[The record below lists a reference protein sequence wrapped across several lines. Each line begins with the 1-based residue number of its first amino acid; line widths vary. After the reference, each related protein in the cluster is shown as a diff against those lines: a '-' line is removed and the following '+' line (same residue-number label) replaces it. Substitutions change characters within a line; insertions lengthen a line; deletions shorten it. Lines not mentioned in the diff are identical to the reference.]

1 MIRLKTIR
9 IEEFRGIK
17 DLTLD
22 LSGKNFGICGPN
34 GTGKSGVVDAIEFC
48 LTGSLTRLSGQGQGE
63 LSVGKHGPHVDSR
76 TAPEKAK
83 VEIKAH
89 IPSLNKD
96 VTIARSVKSPK
107 QVSVTPSGGAEEE
120 IVFSLQAHPEFALSR
135 REIAKYIITPP
146 SQRSTD
152 VQNLLRL
159 DRIGDFRKALNTFKN
174 NTSREA
180 RDAAEA
186 KRKAEQDLKTV
197 LGVETLKRETMLEIA
212 NVHRKVLGLPNLTE
226 LTPETIFISAVE
238 DEKEEEGGKQ
248 SALVKSVA
256 LADLV
261 ALNERTAQD
270 EPDALSG
277 ARSDALTALNKL
289 KEDSAALTLARQ
301 HGFITK
307 GLEFVGDESEACP
320 LCDTPWEAEAL
331 RAHLE
336 EKLISSDAIGKILKK
351 LDTDFQT
358 IEQAVAGRIADLRTV
373 ASYARALEP
382 AVAITTLTTYAARL
396 KQILTTITNFREDH
410 AQLDPAVIA
419 IQDTWW
425 ALPGDVQA
433 LLDELRKAVAALPD
447 SSAKD
452 KAIQFLTVLQERYA
466 RLIEAS
472 RSAKESAQRSTAA
485 QKVYDH
491 YVQTSNDV
499 LEDIY
504 GAVAKEFTALY
515 KAINDDEGKFV
526 GELKAEPAKLSFNV
540 DFYGRGTFPPGAYHS
555 EGHQDGMGLCLYL
568 ALMQHTL
575 GDKFTFA
582 VLDDVMMSVDTGH
595 RREVCRL
602 LKTKFPNTQFVLTT
616 HDRVWLQY
624 MKTEKLI
631 AKSQL
636 FGGWSVEFGPRIWDD
651 QDIWTE
657 IDQQLV
663 KNDVPRAAWLLR
675 RYLEYIATVLA
686 DNLRAQVEF
695 RGDGHYDLGDLLPP
709 VLKRWQNRLDKG
721 IKAASHWGNDEDK
734 GKISEKRS
742 EANALISA
750 TYVEQW
756 AINPSVHFNEWENF
770 ESNEFAKVVAA
781 YKRLLDSM
789 RCSNEK
795 CGTLP
800 YLVPRK
806 GSSVQMR
813 CDCQLININLKEK

>member
-9 IEEFRGIK
+9 IEEFRGLK

-22 LSGKNFGICGPN
+22 LGAKNFGICGPN

-48 LTGSLTRLSGQGQGE
+48 LTGSVTRLSGQGQGE
-63 LSVGKHGPHVDSR
+63 LSVGKHAPHVDSR

-83 VEIKAH
+83 VEITAH
-89 IPSLNKD
+89 IPSLGKD

-107 QVSVTPSGGAEEE
+107 HVSVTPSGGDEEE
-120 IVFSLQAHPEFALSR
+120 IVTSLQAHPEFALSR

-159 DRIGDFRKALNTFKN
+159 DRIGDLRKVLSTFKN
-174 NTSREA
+174 NAAKEA
-180 RDAAEA
+180 RDAAGA
-186 KRKAEQDLKTV
+186 KRKAEQDLRTA
-197 LGVETLKRETMLEIA
+197 LGVDTLKRETVLEKA
-212 NVHRKVLGLPNLTE
+212 NEHRKVLGLPDLTE
-226 LTPETIFISAVE
+226 LTPETIFIDAVE
-238 DEKEEEGGKQ
+238 DEKEEEGGKPP
-248 SALVKSVA
+248 ALVKSVA
-256 LADLV
+256 LADLK
-261 ALNERTAQD
+261 ALTENAAQNEP
-270 EPDALSG
+270 EALSG
-277 ARSDALTALNKL
+277 ACSDALNALGML
-289 KEDSAALTLARQ
+289 KGDGAALTLARQ

-307 GLEFVGDESEACP
+307 GLEFVTDGSEACP

-331 RAHLE
+331 RSHLE
-336 EKLISSDAIGKILKK
+336 EKLLSSDAIGKILKK
-351 LDTDFQT
+351 LETDFQT
-358 IEQAVAGRIADLRTV
+358 IGQAVNDRIADLRRV
-373 ASYARALEP
+373 AGYAKALEL
-382 AVAITTLTTYAARL
+382 AIATAALGTYSARL
-396 KQILTTITNFREDH
+396 EQIQTAIKDFREDH
-410 AQLDPAVIA
+410 AQLDPAITA
-419 IQDTWW
+419 MQDDWW
-425 ALPGDVQA
+425 ALPEDVHA
-433 LLDELRKAVAALPD
+433 VLDEVRKAVAALPD

-452 KAIQFLTVLQERYA
+452 KTIQFLTVLQERYG
-466 RLIEAS
+466 RLIEAT
-472 RSAKESAQRSTAA
+472 RAAKESAQRSTVAE
-485 QKVYDH
+485 KVYDH

-504 GAVAKEFTALY
+504 DAVAKEFTALY

-624 MKTEKLI
+624 MKTENLI

-657 IDQQLV
+657 INQQLD

-695 RGDGHYDLGDLLPP
+695 RGDGQYDLGDLLPP
-709 VLKRWQNRLDKG
+709 VLRRWQNRLDKG
-721 IKAASHWGNDEDK
+721 IKAAAHWGNDE
-734 GKISEKRS
+734 EKTKLIEKCA
-742 EANALISA
+742 EAKALITA
-750 TYVEQW
+750 TYAEQW

-770 ESNEFAKVVAA
+770 ENDEFKKVTAA
-781 YKRLLDSM
+781 YKALLGHM

-795 CGTLP
+795 CRSLP
-800 YLVPRK
+800 YVIPRK
-806 GSSVQMR
+806 GSSVQLR
-813 CDCQLININLKEK
+813 CDCQAININLKGK

>member
-1 MIRLKTIR
+1 MIRLKAIH

-17 DLTLD
+17 DLSLD
-22 LSGKNFGICGPN
+22 LGGKSFGICGPN

-63 LSVGKHGPHVDSR
+63 LSVAKHGPHVDSR

-83 VEIKAH
+83 VEITAY
-89 IPSLNKD
+89 IPSLGKD
-96 VTIARSVKSPK
+96 VIIARSVKSPK

-120 IVFSLQAHPEFALSR
+120 IVTSLQAHPEFALSR

-159 DRIGDFRKALNTFKN
+159 DRIGDLRKVLNTFKN
-174 NTSREA
+174 NAAKEA
-180 RDAAEA
+180 RDATGA
-186 KRKAEQDLKTV
+186 KSKAEQDLKTA
-197 LGVETLKRETMLEIA
+197 LGVDTLKRETVLEKA
-212 NVHRKVLGLPNLTE
+212 NEHRKVLGLPDLTE
-226 LTPETIFISAVE
+226 LTPETIFIGAVE
-238 DEKEEEGGKQ
+238 DEKEEEGGQQ

-256 LADLV
+256 LADLK
-261 ALNERTAQD
+261 ALTESAVQD

-289 KEDSAALTLARQ
+289 REDSAALTLARQ
-301 HGFITK
+301 HGFITT
-307 GLEFVGDESEACP
+307 GLEFISDESEACP

-358 IEQAVAGRIADLRTV
+358 IEQAVEDRIADLRTV
-373 ASYARALEP
+373 ASYAKALEP
-382 AVAITTLTTYAARL
+382 AVPIAKLATYAARL
-396 KQILTTITNFREDH
+396 KQILTMIKDFSEDH
-410 AQLDPAVIA
+410 AQLDPAITA
-419 IQDTWW
+419 IQDAWW

-433 LLDELRKAVAALPD
+433 LLEELRKAIAALPD

-452 KAIQFLTVLQERYA
+452 KAIQFLTVLQERYT
-466 RLIEAS
+466 RLIEAN
-472 RSAKESAQRSTAA
+472 RSAKESAQRSITAE
-485 QKVYDH
+485 KVYDH
-491 YVQTSNDV
+491 YVNTSNEV

-504 GAVAKEFTALY
+504 DAVAKEFTALY
-515 KAINDDEGKFV
+515 KAINDDEGNFV

-602 LKTKFPNTQFVLTT
+602 LKTRFPNTQFVLTT

-657 IDQQLV
+657 IDQQLD

-675 RYLEYIATVLA
+675 RYLSYIATVLA

-709 VLKRWQNRLDKG
+709 VLKRWQDRLDKG
-721 IKAASHWGNDEDK
+721 IKAAAHWGNDEEK
-734 GKISEKRS
+734 SILAEKRDKS
-742 EANALISA
+742 NALIAA

-756 AINPSVHFNEWENF
+756 TINPSVHFNEWENF
-770 ESNEFAKVVAA
+770 ESGEFAKVVAA
-781 YKRLLDSM
+781 YKLLLESM
-789 RCSNEK
+789 RCANEK

-800 YLVPRK
+800 YVVPRK
-806 GSSVQMR
+806 GSSVQLR
-813 CDCQLININLKEK
+813 CDCQSININLKGK